1 MNDSPFIHEI
11 TAENFEQIVING
23 SFEVPVLIDFW
34 ADWCQPC
41 KMLMPVLAKLVSEYN
56 GKFIL
61 AKVNTEQQQAVAM
74 QFGIRSIPT
83 VKLFIQ
89 GREVDEFAGALPES
103 EVRAFL
109 DKHLPRE
116 SDNVVLAAEQHLLN
130 GDPAAALALL
140 APAQAA
146 DPANHRVLLAMA
158 RAHLALNDFAA
169 ARAALDALPADQQ
182 DMPEV
187 ALLRGQ
193 MHFVEQAPPAE
204 QVPQLQARLEAD
216 DNDSEA
222 RYKLAIAAVM
232 QQDVAQAIELLL
244 TLMARD
250 RAYGEDAARVALL
263 QLFDMLGDDPLA
275 AQARRRMFNLMH

>member
-1 MNDSPFIHEI
+1 MSDSPFIYEI

-23 SFEVPVLIDFW
+23 SFEVPILVDFW

-41 KMLMPVLAKLVSEYN
+41 KILMPVLAKLVEEYN

-83 VKLFIQ
+83 VKLFQQ
-89 GREVDEFAGALPES
+89 GQEVDEFAGALPES

-116 SDNVVLAAEQHLLN
+116 SDNAVLAAEQHLLN

-140 APAQAA
+140 SPAQAA
-146 DPANHRVLLAMA
+146 DPANHRILLGMA
-158 RAHLALNDFAA
+158 RANLALNDFTA
-169 ARAALDALPADQQ
+169 ARFALDALPADQQ
-182 DMPEV
+182 DKPETTM
-187 ALLRGQ
+187 LRGQ
-193 MHFVEQAPPAE
+193 LHFAEQAPLPEEIA
-204 QVPQLQARLEAD
+204 QLQARLEAD
-216 DNDSEA
+216 ENDSEA

-232 QQDVAQAIELLL
+232 QHDVALAVDLLL
-244 TLMARD
+244 ALMARD
-250 RAYGEDAARVALL
+250 RAYGDDAARQALL

-275 AQARRRMFNLMH
+275 TQARRRMFNLMH